1 MGQQHRTA
9 KLSTDTD
16 GMYST
21 DTDGTHAAGGT
32 AFAAPSMA
40 TGLPALC
47 DEDWQQPP
55 LLAAPEQPSA
65 QANRA
70 LRAHPRAHAGE
81 PVNRLREVGLVGIA
95 RARAALAEAAR
106 RADAAR
112 DSQQATK
119 AA

>member
-9 KLSTDTD
+9 KLSTDSD
-16 GMYST
+16 GRYPV
-21 DTDGTHAAGGT
+21 GGT
-32 AFAAPSMA
+32 AFVAPGRA
-40 TGLPALC
+40 TGLPALS

-55 LLAAPEQPSA
+55 LLVAPEQPGA

-70 LRAHPRAHAGE
+70 LRAHPRPHGGE
-81 PVNRLREVGLVGIA
+81 PVDRLREVGLVGIA